1 MCILVLAIH
10 LRCTVMCRSR
20 TNIDIDDDLIER
32 VMRLYTLETKR
43 SAVQFALERLVD
55 RPMSKEE
62 MLSME
67 GTGWDGDLDEM
78 RTNPHQGEW

>member
-10 LRCTVMCRSR
+10 PRCTVMCMSR

-78 RTNPHQGEW
+78 RTNPHQEEW

>member
-1 MCILVLAIH
+1 MC
-10 LRCTVMCRSR
+10 MSR

-78 RTNPHQGEW
+78 RTNPHQEEW